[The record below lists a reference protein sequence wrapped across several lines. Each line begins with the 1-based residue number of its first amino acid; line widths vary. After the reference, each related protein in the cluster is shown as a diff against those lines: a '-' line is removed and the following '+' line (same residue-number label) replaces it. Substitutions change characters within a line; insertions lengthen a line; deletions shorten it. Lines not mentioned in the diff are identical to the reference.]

1 MRIHICTLART
12 CAACACAIGSA
23 GLTATRSRGTEGF
36 RTVHETRADG
46 IGQRQGRTLS
56 RQSLTYALTASSTSH
71 FLACGA
77 SATSVARRRAGRS
90 KQAHEAR
97 GGARDLQV
105 APSDVMDAAHR
116 RLPLSVC
123 ARQCVC
129 ERVCVCVSVRVA
141 RVCLARGNLT
151 PSETPVGWSMG
162 PWERGPHGPRTPALA
177 HLGSLGSLLS
187 VQLHLQSS

>member
-1 MRIHICTLART
+1 MRIHICTRT

-36 RTVHETRADG
+36 RTIHETRADG

-56 RQSLTYALTASSTSH
+56 RQSLTYSVTASSTSP
-71 FLACGA
+71 LKRCSA
-77 SATSVARRRAGRS
+77 SATAVARRRAGRS

-97 GGARDLQV
+97 GGARDRQV
-105 APSDVMDAAHR
+105 VPSDVIGGLVVVDVPPQCFCPHCEGGHEEALQIVLLLGGLRKARPQERTAPPAAAPHAAHR

-129 ERVCVCVSVRVA
+129 ECVCVCA
-141 RVCLARGNLT
+141 CVC
-151 PSETPVGWSMG
+151 V
-162 PWERGPHGPRTPALA
+162 
-177 HLGSLGSLLS
+177 
-187 VQLHLQSS
+187 